1 MVFIPLRDVFRRIA
15 KEIETVRK
23 LVGAN
28 RRLIEIYER
37 KIQTK
42 LAEIWGEEKAD
53 PSGC

>member
-37 KIQTK
+37 KIQAK
-42 LAEIWGEEKAD
+42 LAEIWGDAETSL
-53 PSGC
+53 P